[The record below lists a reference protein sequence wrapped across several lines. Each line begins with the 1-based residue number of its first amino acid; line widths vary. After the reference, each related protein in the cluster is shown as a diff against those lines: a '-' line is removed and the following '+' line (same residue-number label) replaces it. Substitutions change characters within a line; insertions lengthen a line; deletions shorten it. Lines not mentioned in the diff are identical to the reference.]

1 MTRDAGSFKRGGP
14 RLRQA
19 VALVICEDARS
30 SREYLIDAKAH
41 FRAVAEI
48 EVIHSG
54 HTDPLGIVRT
64 AISRSKKYD
73 TVLCVIDRDTHDQR
87 NFGQAQRE
95 AAASGKVQVFTSYP
109 CCEYWLLL
117 HFQYVRAPYQQQGKR
132 SPADCALR
140 HLREQPEMAD
150 YAKGSVKGLFD
161 KLLPRLAAACRHA
174 ERSMADAEADA
185 EKNPSTSMHQVIA
198 SFKRLGKPQ
207 PI

>member
-30 SREYLIDAKAH
+30 S
-41 FRAVAEI
+41 
-48 EVIHSG
+48 
-54 HTDPLGIVRT
+54 
-64 AISRSKKYD
+64 
-73 TVLCVIDRDTHDQR
+73 
-87 NFGQAQRE
+87 
-95 AAASGKVQVFTSYP
+95 
-109 CCEYWLLL
+109 LLF

-185 EKNPSTSMHQVIA
+185 EKNPSTPMHQVIA